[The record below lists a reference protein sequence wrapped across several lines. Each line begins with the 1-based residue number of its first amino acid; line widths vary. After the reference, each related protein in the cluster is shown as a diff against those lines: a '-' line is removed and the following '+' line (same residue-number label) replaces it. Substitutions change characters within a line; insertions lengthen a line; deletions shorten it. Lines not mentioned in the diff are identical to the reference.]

1 VYLAL
6 RLLMLQNRNSSV
18 NAQTMP
24 VAAKASELPNPVGY
38 FGFSLSMKMK
48 DPAMPPQLP
57 WWLESC

>member
-1 VYLAL
+1 MV
-6 RLLMLQNRNSSV
+6 QNRNSSV

-38 FGFSLSMKMK
+38 FGFSLSMKMN

-57 WWLESC
+57 